1 MYEAPTVEFH
11 ALSRPHGASADL
23 GESDIHVWR
32 SRLEIP
38 RGDLGKLE
46 RTLTAGER
54 ERITSRASEVDRRRA
69 TVSRGLLRNILA
81 GYVERP
87 AAELAFTYGPA
98 GKPEMSAAGRGEP
111 LHFNSTHSGDVLLVA
126 VGRVPS
132 LGIDVERIRPVA
144 RFERV
149 ARRAFSE
156 EERRRID
163 ALRLEER
170 NEAFIT
176 CWTRKEA
183 CVKAIG
189 EGVWSAFGRFEVSL
203 ERGASASVLTV
214 DGDSAAAAEWSLYHI
229 EPAEGYVGALAVRGL
244 GWRVSGGTLDFPETE
259 M

>member
-1 MYEAPTVEFH
+1 MTSVAFH
-11 ALSRPHGASADL
+11 SLSRPHGASADL
-23 GESDIHVWR
+23 GESEIHVWR
-32 SRLEIP
+32 ARLDVPRERLGRLE
-38 RGDLGKLE
+38 RA
-46 RTLTAGER
+46 LTAGER
-54 ERITSRASEVDRRRA
+54 ERITSLASEVDRRRA
-69 TVSRGLLRNILA
+69 TASRGLLRNILA

-87 AAELAFTYGPA
+87 AAELAFTFGPA
-98 GKPEMSAAGRGEP
+98 GKPEMSAAAHGEP

-163 ALRLEER
+163 ALRPEEQ

-189 EGVWSAFGRFEVSL
+189 QGVWSAFGRFEVSL
-203 ERGASASVLTV
+203 EPGASAAVLTV

-229 EPAEGYVGALAVRGL
+229 EPAEGYVGALAARGA
-244 GWRVSGGTLDFPETE
+244 GWRVSGGTLDSSETE
-259 M
+259 T